1 MDRKGLKEL
10 EIKMM
15 EKWNSVNRLFE
26 EYAKLVGLTP
36 MSLAVLEVIYENQE
50 DCTQKLICE
59 QCQFNKQS
67 VNMIVK
73 SFWEQGYV
81 ELVEI
86 KSDRRNKQVK
96 LRKEGKKY
104 AKGIVE
110 PLQQIGQRAL
120 ERLTLEQNE
129 VLLMFLA
136 IYEECCQNG
145 IAELKGREGD

>member
-1 MDRKGLKEL
+1 
-10 EIKMM
+10 
-15 EKWNSVNRLFE
+15 
-26 EYAKLVGLTP
+26 
-36 MSLAVLEVIYENQE
+36 
-50 DCTQKLICE
+50 
-59 QCQFNKQS
+59 
-67 VNMIVK
+67 MIVK